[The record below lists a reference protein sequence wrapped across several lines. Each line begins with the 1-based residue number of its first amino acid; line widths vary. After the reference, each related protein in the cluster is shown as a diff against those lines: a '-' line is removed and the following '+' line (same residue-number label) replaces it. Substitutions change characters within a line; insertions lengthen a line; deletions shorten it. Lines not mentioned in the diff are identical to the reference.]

1 MTAMS
6 WTIPNLLTLLRVSLI
21 PVIVLLYCLPI
32 DGTYA
37 AAVFL
42 LAGLTDWLDG
52 FLARTLAQ
60 ISRFGEFLDP
70 VADKLMVVVA
80 LILLVGDRQLADALF
95 TPLIFTLVAAVVV
108 GREIAV
114 SALREWMAEMGER
127 GVVAVG
133 HVGKV
138 KTTIQIIAVTLLL
151 TKDDLGEFPSLMIGE
166 ILFYVAGGLTLW
178 SMTLY
183 LRAAWP
189 TLLDKPR

>member
-1 MTAMS
+1 MP
-6 WTIPNLLTLLRVSLI
+6 WTVPNLLTLLRVALI
-21 PVIVLLYCLPI
+21 PVIVFLYCLPV
-32 DGTYA
+32 DGVYA
-37 AAVFL
+37 ATVFL

-52 FLARTLAQ
+52 YLARSLAQ
-60 ISRFGEFLDP
+60 SSRFGEFLDP

-80 LILLVGDRQLADALF
+80 LVLLVSDRQLADSLLA
-95 TPLIFTLVAAVVV
+95 PLIFTLVAAVVI

-133 HVGKV
+133 NLGKI
-138 KTTIQIIAVTLLL
+138 KTTIQIIAITLLL
-151 TKDDLGEFPSLMIGE
+151 SKGNLGDLPSLIVGE
-166 ILFYVAGGLTLW
+166 ILFYAAGGLTLW

-189 TLLDKPR
+189 ALLGRAK

>member
-1 MTAMS
+1 MS

-80 LILLVGDRQLADALF
+80 LILLGGGQLADALL
-95 TPLIFTLVAAVVV
+95 TPLIFTLVAAVVI

-189 TLLDKPR
+189 TLLDNPR

>member
-1 MTAMS
+1 MS

-70 VADKLMVVVA
+70 VADKLMVVFA
-80 LILLVGDRQLADALF
+80 LILLVGDRQLADALL
-95 TPLIFTLVAAVVV
+95 TPLIFTLVAAVVI

-183 LRAAWP
+183 LRVAWP

>member
-1 MTAMS
+1 
-6 WTIPNLLTLLRVSLI
+6 
-21 PVIVLLYCLPI
+21 
-32 DGTYA
+32 
-37 AAVFL
+37 
-42 LAGLTDWLDG
+42 
-52 FLARTLAQ
+52 
-60 ISRFGEFLDP
+60 
-70 VADKLMVVVA
+70 MVVVA
-80 LILLVGDRQLADALF
+80 LILLVGDRQLADALL

-189 TLLDKPR
+189 TLLDNHR

>member
-1 MTAMS
+1 MS

-80 LILLVGDRQLADALF
+80 LILLVGDRQLADALL

-133 HVGKV
+133 HVGKG
-138 KTTIQIIAVTLLL
+138 KTMIQIIAVTLLL

>member
-1 MTAMS
+1 MP
-6 WTIPNLLTLLRVSLI
+6 WTVPNLLTLLRVALI
-21 PVIVLLYCLPI
+21 PVIVFLYCLPV
-32 DGTYA
+32 DGVYA
-37 AAVFL
+37 ATVFL

-52 FLARTLAQ
+52 YLARSLAQ
-60 ISRFGEFLDP
+60 SSRFGEVLDP

-80 LILLVGDRQLADALF
+80 LVLLVSDRQLADSLLA
-95 TPLIFTLVAAVVV
+95 PLIFTLVAAVVI

-133 HVGKV
+133 NLGKI
-138 KTTIQIIAVTLLL
+138 KTTIQIIAITLLL
-151 TKDDLGEFPSLMIGE
+151 SKGNLGDLPSLIVGE
-166 ILFYVAGGLTLW
+166 ILFYAAGGLTLW

-189 TLLDKPR
+189 VLLGRAK

>member
-1 MTAMS
+1 MS
-6 WTIPNLLTLLRVSLI
+6 WPITNLLTLLRVSLI

-80 LILLVGDRQLADALF
+80 LILLVGDRQLADALL
-95 TPLIFTLVAAVVV
+95 TPLIFTFVAAVVV

-189 TLLDKPR
+189 TLLDNPR

>member
-80 LILLVGDRQLADALF
+80 LILLVGDRQLADALL